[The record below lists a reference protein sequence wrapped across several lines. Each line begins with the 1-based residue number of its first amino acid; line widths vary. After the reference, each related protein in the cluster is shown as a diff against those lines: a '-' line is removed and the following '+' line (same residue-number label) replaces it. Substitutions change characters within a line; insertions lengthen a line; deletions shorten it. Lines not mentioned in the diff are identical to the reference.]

1 MIEWHNAG
9 RDDWLSVAKP
19 DLSFM
24 LKFNSRAEKLY
35 KNFEEA
41 ADYNAQLL
49 YEDWGDKPLFVS
61 LSGGLDSEL
70 CARILLKNKIPFTP
84 IILNLADTNKDESW
98 FAEYWCYKNNVT
110 PIKINFSIDDIRS
123 KLFIP
128 YLPEMHKMS
137 YQFGTLINLFVADY
151 AEHQGG
157 HSISGVGDINFD
169 FESQQFYCDY
179 IDFTV
184 DLHRPKKHPT
194 GFFMYTPEI
203 ALSYIHQFDLTLGE
217 QYNKLNFYNVGA
229 RTKTDYLPNFRV
241 VNPACTI
248 ILEQRAKYIPGK
260 PQPHWYGSKQNLIDI
275 LQPL

>member
-9 RDDWLSVAKP
+9 RDNWLSVAKP

-41 ADYNAQLL
+41 ADYNARLL

-84 IILNLADTNKDESW
+84 IILNLADTNKPEFW
-98 FAEYWCYKNNVT
+98 YAEYWCYTNNIR
-110 PIKINFSIDDIRS
+110 PIKIDLSAEDLRS
-123 KLFIP
+123 RIFIP
-128 YLPEMHKMS
+128 YLKEMHQLS

-151 AEHQGG
+151 VEQQGG
-157 HSISGVGDINFD
+157 YSISGVGDINFD
-169 FESQQFYCDY
+169 FGSKKFFCDY

-184 DLHRPKKHPT
+184 DFHRPGKHPT
-194 GFFMYTPEI
+194 GFFMYTPEM
-203 ALSYIHQFDLTLGE
+203 ALSYVHQFDLNLNE
-217 QYNKLNFYNVGA
+217 QYNKLNFYGVDA
-229 RTKTDYLPNFRV
+229 RPKYNHIQGLRTANST
-241 VNPACTI
+241 CHM
-248 ILEQRAKYIPGK
+248 ILNKRAQYILGK
-260 PQPHWYGSKQNLIDI
+260 PQPHWYGTKQNLIDN
-275 LQPL
+275 LLPL